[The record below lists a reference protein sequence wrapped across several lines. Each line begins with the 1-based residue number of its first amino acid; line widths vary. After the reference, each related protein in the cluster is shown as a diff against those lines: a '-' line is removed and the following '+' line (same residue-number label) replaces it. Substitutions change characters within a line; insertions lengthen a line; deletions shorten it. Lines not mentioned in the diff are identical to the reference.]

1 MLYAVVVQH
10 EIYSAPPCYIH
21 LEHCGLNRVNVWIQ
35 APLYF
40 LILTGKIF
48 AYITALEYAHNY
60 LPQTLKVVVQ
70 ALSLLSR
77 SAGSATVIMHPV
89 HADGPCTRS
98 PPPVQH
104 KFEAVVLHTVTI
116 IMRLFSEVFYRSMRQ
131 YYLIQNVQAELRCG
145 RGGWLL

>member
-77 SAGSATVIMHPV
+77 SAGSASALALASVACNPHLIAFYASLTASIAAVTV
-89 HADGPCTRS
+89 A
-98 PPPVQH
+98 
-104 KFEAVVLHTVTI
+104 F
-116 IMRLFSEVFYRSMRQ
+116 
-131 YYLIQNVQAELRCG
+131 
-145 RGGWLL
+145 